1 MLRLFRPHL
10 LGVTALGVLSTPMA
24 LASST
29 QAEIETLEQEIQE
42 LRDQYTQYK
51 RALEEL
57 AASAAREEEEAA
69 RAAKAIEEARKEESR
84 KKAKPAPVVAP
95 VVRPSP
101 APAASAPAVSRG
113 LNAGTPTAAA
123 AAPAMGAAAAGA
135 GAAAAGTAARMPTPV
150 MTAPATAAQ
159 QGGSSNIPIPPKLPR
174 AAQNPGAGSLAQAQS
189 PRTVQSV
196 QADGYGA
203 SLRDD
208 AEPSRSVET
217 LYDEA
222 SGFFGN
228 GTFSLETGLTYS
240 HYDTRQLILNG
251 FLALDSIFLGNI
263 NVDQINADNFTLDL
277 TARYNLH
284 NRWQFDLQV
293 PLLYRNVTY
302 ESAGA
307 GGGTPNVSDRTVR
320 TGPELGDVSAGI
332 SFKVL
337 DQNASRPDTVVSL
350 RVKAPTGRDPYGI
363 KMVRAADNDNLSV
376 PEELPTGNGVWSV
389 TPGISLVKTVDPAV
403 LFGNLSYT
411 YNFEQDFSDI
421 SPNQGTRQPGRI
433 RLGNWWQLGMGL
445 AFALNEKMSLSM
457 SYSQLISRSSRIQQ
471 DDQWFTVVGSDANAA
486 YFNLG
491 MTYAAGNNLAIVPN
505 LSMGLTPD
513 APDFTFSLKFPY
525 YF

>member
-1 MLRLFRPHL
+1 
-10 LGVTALGVLSTPMA
+10 
-24 LASST
+24 
-29 QAEIETLEQEIQE
+29 
-42 LRDQYTQYK
+42 
-51 RALEEL
+51 
-57 AASAAREEEEAA
+57 
-69 RAAKAIEEARKEESR
+69 
-84 KKAKPAPVVAP
+84 
-95 VVRPSP
+95 SP

-263 NVDQINADNFTLDL
+263 NVDQITADNFTLDL

-411 YNFEQDFSDI
+411 YNFEQDFS
-421 SPNQGTRQPGRI
+421 
-433 RLGNWWQLGMGL
+433 
-445 AFALNEKMSLSM
+445 
-457 SYSQLISRSSRIQQ
+457 
-471 DDQWFTVVGSDANAA
+471 
-486 YFNLG
+486 
-491 MTYAAGNNLAIVPN
+491 
-505 LSMGLTPD
+505 
-513 APDFTFSLKFPY
+513 
-525 YF
+525 